1 MARIGLIYGSDS
13 GTTQRMARKIKA
25 MFDDE
30 TMSAPLDAARV
41 EPNDLLGYN
50 YLIVGTPTV
59 GVGEIPSDW
68 EELMMR
74 LDDADFSGRT
84 VAVFGLGDQ
93 YSYADSFVDAIG
105 ELAEFF
111 GDRGAKVVG
120 QWPAEGYAFEASQ
133 AEHDGVF
140 AGLALDED
148 NESTKSPERLRGW
161 LNQIA
166 GDFGFA
172 AMH

>member
-120 QWPAEGYAFEASQ
+120 QWPAEGYAFRITSYNVCYTKLLRLSSSRARPANTPSCSACDASK
-133 AEHDGVF
+133 A
-140 AGLALDED
+140 
-148 NESTKSPERLRGW
+148 
-161 LNQIA
+161 
-166 GDFGFA
+166 
-172 AMH
+172 